1 VAANFRPSPRAATMI
16 DDGTDIEFDF
26 FEETPTR
33 ETTRPRIRRP
43 GGGGGP
49 RPPRRRP
56 TQPAGLTPMLR
67 LAGLIAFA
75 IVIVALLTIW
85 VNSCRAENARN
96 SYRSYLGSLGTIS
109 NDSAGVGRDLA
120 AALTTPGISTSE
132 LQKTLSGL
140 AARQDQDLTRAREL
154 SPPGRLRDQHNE
166 AIEALQLRSTGL
178 GQLRDAFR
186 QASGSQPAE
195 AGKTLA
201 APMRVLLASDVVWDH
216 EFVASASAVMEQRDI
231 RGIEVPDSNFLTNYE
246 LTTEQLLSQIWQRL
260 VGAGGGG
267 EPAPGKHGN
276 GIVSVTALPSGK
288 ALEEDTD
295 NFVMATPDL
304 AFRVVVENSGENQ
317 EVGVEVVLTIDQ
329 SPQPIEKR
337 GKIQIINPGERKAIT
352 FRNLGQI
359 VQFSQKT
366 TLKAE
371 AKPVPGETNISN
383 NTASYSVTFTLV
395 P

>member
-1 VAANFRPSPRAATMI
+1 MI
-16 DDGTDIEFDF
+16 DDGTDIDFDF
-26 FEETPTR
+26 FDETPTR
-33 ETTRPRIRRP
+33 ETTRSRIRRP
-43 GGGGGP
+43 GRGP
-49 RPPRRRP
+49 RPPRRGPR
-56 TQPAGLTPMLR
+56 QPAGFTPMLR

-75 IVIVALLTIW
+75 IAIVALLTVW
-85 VNSCRAENARN
+85 VNSCREDNTRDT
-96 SYRSYLGSLGTIS
+96 YRSFMRELDAVAS
-109 NDSAGVGRDLA
+109 DSAGVGHDLA
-120 AALTTPGISTSE
+120 AALTTPGISTAE
-132 LQKTLSGL
+132 LQKTLAGL
-140 AARQDQDLTRAREL
+140 AARQDQDLANAREL
-154 SPPGRLRDQHNE
+154 DPPGRLRAQHAE
-166 AIEALQLRSTGL
+166 AVEALQLRATGL
-178 GQLRDAFR
+178 AQLRDAFR
-186 QASGSQPAE
+186 QVSGKNAAE

-201 APMRVLLASDVVWDH
+201 APMRVLLASDVVWDD
-216 EFVASASAVMEQRDI
+216 EFMANAAAVMEQRDI
-231 RGIEVPDSNFLTNYE
+231 RGVEVPDSNFLTNYD
-246 LTTEQLLSQIWQRL
+246 LATEPLLSQIWQRL

-288 ALEEDTD
+288 ALEEGTD

-337 GKIQIINPGERKAIT
+337 GKIQIINPGERKSIT

-366 TLKAE
+366 TLKVDV
-371 AKPVPGETNISN
+371 KPVPGETNISN

>member
-1 VAANFRPSPRAATMI
+1 MI
-16 DDGTDIEFDF
+16 DDGTDTDFDF
-26 FEETPTR
+26 FDETPTR
-33 ETTRPRIRRP
+33 ETTRSRIRRP
-43 GGGGGP
+43 GGGP

-56 TQPAGLTPMLR
+56 RQPSGLTPMLR

-85 VNSCRAENARN
+85 VNSCREENARN
-96 SYRSYLGSLGTIS
+96 AYRSYLTSLGGVAD
-109 NDSAGVGRDLA
+109 DSADVGRDLA

-132 LQKTLSGL
+132 LQKTLGGL

-154 SPPGRLRDQHNE
+154 EPPGRLRDQHEE

-186 QASGSQPAE
+186 QAAGAEAAE

-201 APMRVLLASDVVWDH
+201 APMRILMASDVVWDD
-216 EFVASASAVMEQRDI
+216 EFVASATDVMEQRDI
-231 RGIEVPDSNFLTNYE
+231 RGVEVPDSNFVTNYD

-260 VGAGGGG
+260 TGAGGGG

-276 GIVSVTALPSGK
+276 GIVSVTALPSAK
-288 ALEEDTD
+288 ALVEDED

-304 AFRVVVENSGENQ
+304 AFRAVVENSGENQ

-337 GKIQIINPGERKAIT
+337 GTIQIINPGERKAIT

-366 TLKAE
+366 TLKVE
-371 AKPVPGETNISN
+371 VKPVEGETNISN
-383 NTASYSVTFTLV
+383 NTAAYAVTFTLV

>member
-1 VAANFRPSPRAATMI
+1 MI
-16 DDGTDIEFDF
+16 DDGTDIDFDF
-26 FEETPTR
+26 FDETPTR
-33 ETTRPRIRRP
+33 ETTRSRIRRP
-43 GGGGGP
+43 GRGP
-49 RPPRRRP
+49 RPPRRGPR
-56 TQPAGLTPMLR
+56 QPAGFTPMLR

-75 IVIVALLTIW
+75 IAIVALLTVW
-85 VNSCRAENARN
+85 VNSCREDNTRDT
-96 SYRSYLGSLGTIS
+96 YRSYMRDLDAVAS
-109 NDSAGVGRDLA
+109 DSAGVGHDLA
-120 AALTTPGISTSE
+120 AALTTPGISTAE
-132 LQKTLSGL
+132 LQKTLAGL
-140 AARQDQDLTRAREL
+140 AARQDQDLANAREL
-154 SPPGRLRDQHNE
+154 DPPGRLRAQHAE
-166 AIEALQLRSTGL
+166 AVEALQLRATGL
-178 GQLRDAFR
+178 AQLRDAFR
-186 QASGSQPAE
+186 QVSGKNAAE

-201 APMRVLLASDVVWDH
+201 APMRVLLASDVVWDD
-216 EFVASASAVMEQRDI
+216 EFMANAAAVMEQRDI
-231 RGIEVPDSNFLTNYE
+231 RGVEVPDSNFLTNYD
-246 LTTEQLLSQIWQRL
+246 LATEPLLSQIWQRL

-288 ALEEDTD
+288 ALEKGTD

-337 GKIQIINPGERKAIT
+337 GKIQIINPGERKSIT

-366 TLKAE
+366 TLKVDV
-371 AKPVPGETNISN
+371 KPVPGETNISN

>member
-1 VAANFRPSPRAATMI
+1 MI
-16 DDGTDIEFDF
+16 DDGTDIDFDF
-26 FEETPTR
+26 FDETPTR
-33 ETTRPRIRRP
+33 ETTRSRIRRP
-43 GGGGGP
+43 GRGP
-49 RPPRRRP
+49 RPPRRGPR
-56 TQPAGLTPMLR
+56 QPAGFTPMLR

-75 IVIVALLTIW
+75 IAIVALLTVW
-85 VNSCRAENARN
+85 VNSCREDNTRDT
-96 SYRSYLGSLGTIS
+96 YRSYMRDLDAVAS
-109 NDSAGVGRDLA
+109 DSAGVGHDLA
-120 AALTTPGISTSE
+120 AALTTPGISTAE
-132 LQKTLSGL
+132 LQKTLAGL
-140 AARQDQDLTRAREL
+140 AARQDQDLANAREL
-154 SPPGRLRDQHNE
+154 DPPGRLRAQHAE
-166 AIEALQLRSTGL
+166 AVEALQLRATGL
-178 GQLRDAFR
+178 AQLRDAFR
-186 QASGSQPAE
+186 QVSGKNAAE

-201 APMRVLLASDVVWDH
+201 APMRVLLASDVVWDD
-216 EFVASASAVMEQRDI
+216 EFMANAAAVMEQRDI
-231 RGIEVPDSNFLTNYE
+231 RGVEVPDSNFLTNYD
-246 LTTEQLLSQIWQRL
+246 LATEPLLSQIWQRL

-288 ALEEDTD
+288 ALEEGTD

-337 GKIQIINPGERKAIT
+337 GKIQIINPGERKSIT

-366 TLKAE
+366 TLKVDV
-371 AKPVPGETNISN
+371 KPVPGETNISN

>member
-1 VAANFRPSPRAATMI
+1 MI

-26 FEETPTR
+26 FDEPPTR
-33 ETTRPRIRRP
+33 ETARPRIRRP
-43 GGGGGP
+43 GGGP

-56 TQPAGLTPMLR
+56 RQPAGLTPMLR

-75 IVIVALLTIW
+75 IVIVALLTVW
-85 VNSCRAENARN
+85 VNSCREENARDA
-96 SYRSYLGSLGTIS
+96 YRSYLGSLGTIAD
-109 NDSAGVGRDLA
+109 DSAGVGRDLA

-132 LQKTLSGL
+132 LQKTLAGL
-140 AARQDQDLTRAREL
+140 ATRQDQDLDRARDL
-154 SPPGRLRDQHNE
+154 TPPGRLRDQNDE

-178 GQLRDAFR
+178 AQLRTAFQ
-186 QASGSQPAE
+186 QASGSEPAE

-201 APMRVLLASDVVWDH
+201 APMRILLASDIVWDD
-216 EFVASASAVMEQRDI
+216 EFAAPTAEIMDQRGI
-231 RGIEVPDSNFLTNYE
+231 RGIEVPDSNFVTNYD

-276 GIVSVTALPSGK
+276 GIVSVTSLPSGK
-288 ALEEDTD
+288 ALVEDED

-317 EVGVEVVLTIDQ
+317 EVGVEIVLTIDQ

-366 TLKAE
+366 TLKVE

-383 NTASYSVTFTLV
+383 NSASYSVTFTLV

>member
-1 VAANFRPSPRAATMI
+1 MI

-33 ETTRPRIRRP
+33 ETTRPRIGRP
-43 GGGGGP
+43 GGGP

-56 TQPAGLTPMLR
+56 SQPAGLTPMLR

-96 SYRSYLGSLGTIS
+96 SYRSYLGSLGTIA

-140 AARQDQDLTRAREL
+140 AARQDQDLMRAREL
-154 SPPGRLRDQHNE
+154 TPPGRLRDQHEE

-186 QASGSQPAE
+186 QASGSEPAE

-201 APMRVLLASDVVWDH
+201 VPMRVLLASDVVWDDQ
-216 EFVASASAVMEQRDI
+216 FVSSASAVMEQRDV
-231 RGIEVPDSNFLTNYE
+231 RGIEVPDSNFLTNYD
-246 LTTEQLLSQIWQRL
+246 LATEQLLSQIWQRL

-276 GIVSVTALPSGK
+276 GIVSVTALPSGE
-288 ALEEDTD
+288 ALVEGED

>member
-1 VAANFRPSPRAATMI
+1 MI

-288 ALEEDTD
+288 ALVEGED

>member
-1 VAANFRPSPRAATMI
+1 MI
-16 DDGTDIEFDF
+16 DDGTDIDFDF
-26 FEETPTR
+26 FDETPTR
-33 ETTRPRIRRP
+33 ETTRSRIRRP
-43 GGGGGP
+43 GRGP
-49 RPPRRRP
+49 RPPRRGPR
-56 TQPAGLTPMLR
+56 QPAGFTPMLR

-75 IVIVALLTIW
+75 IAIVALLTVW
-85 VNSCRAENARN
+85 VNSCREDNTRDT
-96 SYRSYLGSLGTIS
+96 YRSFMRELDAVAS
-109 NDSAGVGRDLA
+109 DSAGVGHDLA
-120 AALTTPGISTSE
+120 AALTTPGISTAE
-132 LQKTLSGL
+132 LQKTLAGL
-140 AARQDQDLTRAREL
+140 AARQDQDLANAREL
-154 SPPGRLRDQHNE
+154 DPPGRLRAQHAE
-166 AIEALQLRSTGL
+166 AVEALQLRATGL
-178 GQLRDAFR
+178 AQLRDAFR
-186 QASGSQPAE
+186 QVSGKNAAE

-201 APMRVLLASDVVWDH
+201 APMRVLLASDVVWDD
-216 EFVASASAVMEQRDI
+216 EFMANAAAVMEQRDI
-231 RGIEVPDSNFLTNYE
+231 RGVEVPDSNFLMNYD
-246 LTTEQLLSQIWQRL
+246 LATEPLLSQIWQRL

-288 ALEEDTD
+288 ALEEGTD

-337 GKIQIINPGERKAIT
+337 GKIQIINPGERKSIT

-366 TLKAE
+366 TLKVDV
-371 AKPVPGETNISN
+371 KPVPGETNISN

>member
-1 VAANFRPSPRAATMI
+1 MI
-16 DDGTDIEFDF
+16 DDGTDIDFDF
-26 FEETPTR
+26 FDETPTR
-33 ETTRPRIRRP
+33 ETTRSRIRRP
-43 GGGGGP
+43 GRGP
-49 RPPRRRP
+49 RPPRRGPR
-56 TQPAGLTPMLR
+56 QPAGFTPMLR

-75 IVIVALLTIW
+75 IAIVALLTVW
-85 VNSCRAENARN
+85 VNSCREDNTRDT
-96 SYRSYLGSLGTIS
+96 YRSYMRDLDAVAS
-109 NDSAGVGRDLA
+109 DSAGVGHDLA
-120 AALTTPGISTSE
+120 AALTTPGISTAE
-132 LQKTLSGL
+132 LQKTLAGL
-140 AARQDQDLTRAREL
+140 AARQDQDLANAREL
-154 SPPGRLRDQHNE
+154 DPPGRLRAQHAE
-166 AIEALQLRSTGL
+166 AVEALQLRATGL
-178 GQLRDAFR
+178 AQLRDAFR
-186 QASGSQPAE
+186 QVSGKNAAE

-201 APMRVLLASDVVWDH
+201 APMRVLLASDVVWDD
-216 EFVASASAVMEQRDI
+216 EFMANAAAVMEQRDI
-231 RGIEVPDSNFLTNYE
+231 RGVEVPDSNFLMNYD
-246 LTTEQLLSQIWQRL
+246 LATEPLLSQIWQRL

-288 ALEEDTD
+288 ALEEGTD

-337 GKIQIINPGERKAIT
+337 GKIQIINPGERKSIT

-366 TLKAE
+366 TLKVDV
-371 AKPVPGETNISN
+371 KPVPGETNISN

>member
-1 VAANFRPSPRAATMI
+1 MI

-43 GGGGGP
+43 GGGP

-56 TQPAGLTPMLR
+56 SQPAGLTPMLR

-96 SYRSYLGSLGTIS
+96 SYRSYLGSLGTIA

-154 SPPGRLRDQHNE
+154 SPPGRLRDQHDE

-186 QASGSQPAE
+186 QASGSEPAE

-201 APMRVLLASDVVWDH
+201 APMRVLLASDVVWDD

-231 RGIEVPDSNFLTNYE
+231 RGIEVPDSNFLTNYD
-246 LTTEQLLSQIWQRL
+246 LATEQLLSQIWQRL

-276 GIVSVTALPSGK
+276 GIVSVTALPGGK
-288 ALEEDTD
+288 ALEEGTD
-295 NFVMATPDL
+295 NFVMASPDL

-366 TLKAE
+366 TLKSE

>member
-1 VAANFRPSPRAATMI
+1 MI

-26 FEETPTR
+26 FDETPTR
-33 ETTRPRIRRP
+33 ETTRSRIRRP
-43 GGGGGP
+43 GGP

-56 TQPAGLTPMLR
+56 PQPAGLTPMLR

-75 IVIVALLTIW
+75 IVIVVLLTFW
-85 VNSCRAENARN
+85 VNSCREKNTRSA
-96 SYRSYLGSLGTIS
+96 YRDYLRDLGAVA
-109 NDSAGVGRDLA
+109 NDSAGVGNDLA
-120 AALTTPGISTSE
+120 TALTTPGISTTE
-132 LQKTLSGL
+132 LQKTLAGL
-140 AARQDQDLTRAREL
+140 AARQQQDVTRAQGL
-154 SPPGRLRDQHNE
+154 SAPGRLRAEHD
-166 AIEALQLRSTGL
+166 EALEALELRANGL
-178 GQLRDAFR
+178 LQLRDAFR
-186 QASGSQPAE
+186 QASGADAAE

-201 APMRVLLASDVVWDH
+201 GPMRTLLASDVVWDD
-216 EFVASASAVMEQRDI
+216 EFATPAAAVMEQRDI
-231 RGIEVPDSNFLTNYE
+231 RGIQVPDSNFVTNYDLATE
-246 LTTEQLLSQIWQRL
+246 ALLTQIWQRL

-267 EPAPGKHGN
+267 EPAPGTHGN
-276 GIVSVTALPSGK
+276 GVVSVTALPSAK
-288 ALEEDTD
+288 ALEEGED

-337 GKIQIINPGERKAIT
+337 AKIQIINPGERKGIV

-366 TLKAE
+366 TLKADV
-371 AKPVPGETNISN
+371 KPVPGETNISN